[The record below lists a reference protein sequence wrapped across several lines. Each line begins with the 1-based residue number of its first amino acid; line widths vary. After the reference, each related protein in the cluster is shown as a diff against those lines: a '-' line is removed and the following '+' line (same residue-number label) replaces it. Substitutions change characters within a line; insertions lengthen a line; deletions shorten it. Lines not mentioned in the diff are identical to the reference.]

1 MNQTSR
7 EWGLNRHFLLRFNP
21 VAVTIM
27 KKALI
32 KVLDKIYSSSS
43 ATSILPFSSRPSD
56 KTLEIIIAHS
66 NGDIRSALMSLEF
79 LSSNPAGRSGVTTLA
94 AGESGTKKGK
104 KRKSDGKEV
113 GRGANEEQVKQL

>member
-1 MNQTSR
+1 MYVS
-7 EWGLNRHFLLRFNP
+7 FNP
-21 VAVTIM
+21 IAVTIM

-79 LSSNPAGRSGVTTLA
+79 LSSNPSGVTKLA
-94 AGESGTKKGK
+94 AGDSGVKKGK

-113 GRGANEEQVKQL
+113 KGASEEEVKKLCVLMSASLGRC